1 MLWDTLLWNPALKVS
16 PCVARLWEWGD
27 YVRVT
32 QTTKLGARE
41 RGREWRALVGAGT
54 HQTSWKSSF
63 SCAIPQKSEI
73 NCRKDN
79 QQRSEIF
86 CCILLISFQH
96 LLWFVTFVV
105 WTACFVCKCVICEWG
120 CVCRGNTTPVVC
132 QSVFFTCARRDF
144 ATHGSGDACANLQF
158 NHRKVVVIT
167 FTTFFLIGGLREATK
182 KMVKFRKF
190 P

>member
-54 HQTSWKSSF
+54 HQTSWKASF

-73 NCRKDN
+73 YCKKDT
-79 QQRSEIF
+79 QQRNEIF
-86 CCILLISFQH
+86 CCILIIWFQH
-96 LLWFVTFVV
+96 LLWFWPLLSELCVLSANVLFVSD
-105 WTACFVCKCVICEWG
+105 
-120 CVCRGNTTPVVC
+120 VVFAGVA
-132 QSVFFTCARRDF
+132 QHQLFANVFSL
-144 ATHGSGDACANLQF
+144 HVQEELLQLMVLGDACTNL
-158 NHRKVVVIT
+158 I
-167 FTTFFLIGGLREATK
+167 IGKSL
-182 KMVKFRKF
+182 
-190 P
+190 

>member
-1 MLWDTLLWNPALKVS
+1 MGWAVAPTSSQVKSTSLQVATFLPIALEQTQLLLVVVQRDTLLWNPALKVS

-73 NCRKDN
+73 NCKKDN
-79 QQRSEIF
+79 QQRNEIF
-86 CCILLISFQH
+86 CCILIISFS
-96 LLWFVTFVV
+96 TFVM
-105 WTACFVCKCVICEWG
+105 VCDLCCLNCVFC
-120 CVCRGNTTPVVC
+120 
-132 QSVFFTCARRDF
+132 
-144 ATHGSGDACANLQF
+144 LQMCY
-158 NHRKVVVIT
+158 
-167 FTTFFLIGGLREATK
+167 L
-182 KMVKFRKF
+182 
-190 P
+190 

>member
-63 SCAIPQKSEI
+63 SCAIPQKSEN
-73 NCRKDN
+73 NCKEDT
-79 QQRSEIF
+79 QQRNEIF
-86 CCILLISFQH
+86 CCILIISFS
-96 LLWFVTFVV
+96 TFVMV
-105 WTACFVCKCVICEWG
+105 WDLCCLNCVFCLQMCYLWVRLCLPGQHNTSCLPKCFLCMCKNSFCNSWFWEIRVP
-120 CVCRGNTTPVVC
+120 T
-132 QSVFFTCARRDF
+132 
-144 ATHGSGDACANLQF
+144 
-158 NHRKVVVIT
+158 
-167 FTTFFLIGGLREATK
+167 
-182 KMVKFRKF
+182 
-190 P
+190 